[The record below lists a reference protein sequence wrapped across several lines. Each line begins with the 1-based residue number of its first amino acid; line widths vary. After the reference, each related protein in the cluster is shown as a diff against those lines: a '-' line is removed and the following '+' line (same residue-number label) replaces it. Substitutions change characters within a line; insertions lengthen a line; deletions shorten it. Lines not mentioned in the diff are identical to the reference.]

1 MQSTSLKVSLSEL
14 IIAVSNAL
22 DLMSPSFHSHQKRTC
37 IIACKLGREI
47 GLSEQDYSNLY
58 YASLLHDV
66 GAIGLQ
72 EKIDLLG
79 FEEQDA
85 DHHALMGAAL
95 LDNSRLL
102 SPITPL
108 IKYHHQPWRNGQGKE
123 FPELAHLIHLSD
135 RLEVQCHIPNLLAH
149 SQKIRELIK
158 DGSGGTFKPEHV
170 DVFLRLSE
178 VDAFW
183 FDLKNEN
190 VDEIVQSMAPDQF
203 TDLSY
208 DDLLG
213 ITKFISLII
222 DSRSHFTAKHSSG
235 VEKCAEVIGQLMG
248 LDEKSLAS
256 LIIASYLHDIGKL
269 SISNELLE
277 KPTHLSE
284 DEYAI
289 MKEHVYKT
297 YKILSKVRGLEEVAL
312 IASSHH
318 ERLNGHGY
326 PFSKKAEELSL
337 SQRILA
343 FADVFTALAEIR
355 PYKQSLSTNQI
366 EGILNKEVSSGGL
379 DPDIFQI
386 VMKNIDLIRKEVLIA
401 QSEAEQQLSGF
412 WKRSPVGV

>member
-183 FDLKNEN
+183 FDLTDPGDNAVSAWDKITDFTLATSSWTRLTTNDDVAEFQAAT
-190 VDEIVQSMAPDQF
+190 VGGTQTDIIDLRTLGTLAVEPDHAISVSSAGPNFASAIKTQLAASGDI
-203 TDLSY
+203 TVAVLNGMMTISSTVAADLNDLSEMVSAAAAIAAT
-208 DDLLG
+208 DGETLG
-213 ITKFISLII
+213 FEFNGHTYVFTQDTDSVSLVELTGVSGVMGLSLI
-222 DSRSHFTAKHSSG
+222 SG
-235 VEKCAEVIGQLMG
+235 VAGQTVGGAGYIIIG
-248 LDEKSLAS
+248 
-256 LIIASYLHDIGKL
+256 
-269 SISNELLE
+269 
-277 KPTHLSE
+277 
-284 DEYAI
+284 
-289 MKEHVYKT
+289 
-297 YKILSKVRGLEEVAL
+297 
-312 IASSHH
+312 
-318 ERLNGHGY
+318 
-326 PFSKKAEELSL
+326 
-337 SQRILA
+337 
-343 FADVFTALAEIR
+343 
-355 PYKQSLSTNQI
+355 
-366 EGILNKEVSSGGL
+366 
-379 DPDIFQI
+379 
-386 VMKNIDLIRKEVLIA
+386 
-401 QSEAEQQLSGF
+401 
-412 WKRSPVGV
+412 